1 MAVLDLDGNREASLR
16 GSDEELGTHALAIIS
31 FVYNRIIAGAAPAL
45 RKHTGL
51 SVTEARI
58 VFHIGASGA
67 TTANSLAR
75 TLGLDKA
82 AISRSVSR
90 LVDLVLVVSERD
102 PHHAARNIL
111 TLTGTGQT
119 NYRAIA
125 HFTFGREK
133 HLLSVLEDEEH
144 QRFLESLKKVLSNVD
159 STNKL
164 VELGHF
170 WDVET
175 LET

>member
-1 MAVLDLDGNREASLR
+1 MLHLDVDREASSP
-16 GSDEELGTHALAIIS
+16 GSDEELDTHALAIIS

-58 VFHIGASGA
+58 VFHIGATGA
-67 TTANSLAR
+67 TSANRLAR

-90 LVDLVLVVSERD
+90 LVDLELIASERD

-111 TLTGTGQT
+111 TLTATGET
-119 NYRAIA
+119 NHRAIA
-125 HFTFGREK
+125 HFTYGREK
-133 HLLSVLEDEEH
+133 HLLSVLEDDEH
-144 QRFLESLKKVLSNVD
+144 QRFLESLKKVLANVD
-159 STNKL
+159 STNRM

-170 WDVET
+170 WDVE
-175 LET
+175 EPAA